1 MDRIERYEVRLSG
14 AGGQGLV
21 TAGMILAFA
30 AILDGKNAVQTQ
42 VYGPESR
49 GGACRSEVIISDTDI
64 DYPQVTF
71 PDLCLVMSQESYDRF
86 GDDIKPG
93 GTLIVDN
100 TQIEEKD
107 NHVDIRVFSSPITEI
122 TRSKLGKT
130 IVANMVALTVLNEVV
145 GLVNPESIL
154 QAILNRVPDK
164 YADLNRQAF
173 ELGKE
178 IAKGFPSMNI
188 IC

>member
-1 MDRIERYEVRLSG
+1 MDKIERYEVRLSG

-21 TAGMILAFA
+21 TAGMILAYA

-49 GGACRSEVIISDTDI
+49 GGACRSEVIISDIDI

-93 GTLIVDN
+93 GTLVVDN
-100 TQIEEKD
+100 TQIEEKGD
-107 NHVDIRVFSSPITEI
+107 PVDIRVFSCPITEV

-145 GLVNPESIL
+145 GLVSSESLL
-154 QAILNRVPDK
+154 QAILNRVPEK
-164 YADLNRQAF
+164 YADLNKQAF

-178 IAKGFPSMNI
+178 IAKGFPTMNI
-188 IC
+188 TC

>member
-1 MDRIERYEVRLSG
+1 MDKITRYEVRLSG

-21 TAGMILAFA
+21 TAGMILAYA

-49 GGACRSEVIISDTDI
+49 GGACRSEVILSDVEI

-100 TQIEEKD
+100 TLIEEKD
-107 NHVDIRVFSSPITEI
+107 DLGDIRVFSSPITEI
-122 TRSKLGKT
+122 TKRELGKT

-145 GLVNPESIL
+145 ELVDPESL
-154 QAILNRVPDK
+154 LKAILTRVPDK
-164 YADLNRQAF
+164 YADLNKDAF
-173 ELGKE
+173 ELGKK
-178 IAKGFPSMNI
+178 IAKNFPSMRI
-188 IC
+188 TC